1 MSSQLGV
8 PVKLLKEC
16 IGKKIS
22 VEACNGDV
30 FRGLLDEAEEN
41 MSISLSEVKVVLVDG
56 KTLDMES
63 IYIKG
68 SRVRLVNLP
77 ESTAE
82 MLPNLTRPQRPV
94 FRGGKRGGF
103 RGGRGGGGQR
113 FAGRPPSDRRRY

>member
-1 MSSQLGV
+1 MSLQLGV
-8 PVKLLKEC
+8 PAKLLKEC

-30 FRGLLDEAEEN
+30 FRGLLNDAEEN
-41 MSISLSEVKVVLVDG
+41 MSVSLSEVKVVLVDG
-56 KTLDMES
+56 KTLEMES

-77 ESTAE
+77 ESTSE
-82 MLPNLTRPQRPV
+82 MLPNLTRPPRPV
-94 FRGGKRGGF
+94 FRGGRRGGF